1 MRARAWAV
9 WALAVIGQS
18 AALEAGGPLDDLLP
32 DGETDAD
39 FGDFDAGD
47 DDELLSDDAT
57 LSDTAPP
64 PAPAPVH
71 AAPAHLRGRPAATP
85 APAAAAPAALKA
97 QKQQHLDQFT
107 DSTMHAEL
115 SRLEKQVDWMQRHS
129 VPLEKFEAL
138 QQHTVPEEKYAKLED
153 RVRELE
159 EEGKEMRHREHE
171 LDHELHEQRASEA
184 GIQKAVEDGVA
195 KKVGP
200 IVHKLVHTVLAVS
213 RAQKDQTKTLTR
225 TRQEM
230 LTVVSEEQSENKEFK
245 DKATSDIARLKQD
258 LSGVLIETMPKWTT
272 PRALAA
278 QGQAASA
285 PAAPVAAASDN
296 WNDVVPESKAEKDSK
311 ELDVEPAPA
320 EKEEKPPKRE
330 PDGFEFNQ
338 LSSTTRVGRVT
349 HKNAAYA
356 AALDKVSAAVEA
368 AARDAPAAAPSAPV
382 SVEPFPWGARP
393 PQSAAAAALPAATAA
408 PTASPSEMQAAFAAS
423 FCQTCGKA
431 CPYRICHQ

>member
-278 QGQAASA
+278 QGQAAQA
-285 PAAPVAAASDN
+285 PAPVAASDDS
-296 WNDVVPESKAEKDSK
+296 WNAVVPEDKATADARKDEAALDVEAAEPEAAPEKAEKAGRRDP
-311 ELDVEPAPA
+311 EV
-320 EKEEKPPKRE
+320 
-330 PDGFEFNQ
+330 FEFNQ
-338 LSSTTRVGRVT
+338 LSSRTRVGRVT
-349 HKNAAYA
+349 HK
-356 AALDKVSAAVEA
+356 
-368 AARDAPAAAPSAPV
+368 APVPPASAPSAPA
-382 SVEPFPWGARP
+382 STGTWPWGGRP
-393 PQSAAAAALPAATAA
+393 PQAPAAAALPAATAA
-408 PTASPSEMQAAFAAS
+408 PTDSPSEMQAAFAAS
-423 FCQTCGKA
+423 FCQSCGKH
-431 CPYRICHQ
+431 CPYKICHQ